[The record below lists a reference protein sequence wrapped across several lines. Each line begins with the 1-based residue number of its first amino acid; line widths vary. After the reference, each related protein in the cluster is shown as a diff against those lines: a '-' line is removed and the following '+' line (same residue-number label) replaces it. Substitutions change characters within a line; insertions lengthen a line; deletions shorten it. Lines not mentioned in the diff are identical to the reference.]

1 MFISSGIETDKYQA
15 AYDEILVQ
23 FNKMKSGDITDSEV
37 VNSKLYLT
45 NGFNSMKDGLRTM
58 EDYYLSQAI
67 MDNKGEI
74 DDLIEMTNKVT
85 KEEIVEA
92 FNKVETD
99 TVYFLKGC
107 ASDGGDE

>member
-1 MFISSGIETDKYQA
+1 
-15 AYDEILVQ
+15 
-23 FNKMKSGDITDSEV
+23 
-37 VNSKLYLT
+37 
-45 NGFNSMKDGLRTM
+45 MKDGLRTM

-92 FNKVETD
+92 FNKVEID
-99 TVYFLKGC
+99 TVYFLKG
-107 ASDGGDE
+107 

>member
-1 MFISSGIETDKYQA
+1 MLGGSIFGGSPFSKLFTNVREKLSLAYYASVRTERFKSTMFISSGIETDKYQA

-58 EDYYLSQAI
+58 EGLLSI
-67 MDNKGEI
+67 SGH
-74 DDLIEMTNKVT
+74 
-85 KEEIVEA
+85 
-92 FNKVETD
+92 
-99 TVYFLKGC
+99 YG
-107 ASDGGDE
+107 